1 MNRATV
7 IGGGLAGTEAA
18 WQLALRGID
27 VVLHEMRPVVPTPA
41 HKTDRL
47 AELVCSNSL
56 GSDSW
61 GSAPALLKAEMRRFG
76 SLVLEAAQAARVPA
90 GSALAVDRDLFA
102 GFVTDRLAA
111 HPRVTIARSEVVEH
125 FAPVVVAT
133 GQLTS
138 GLMAE
143 HLIAVLGA
151 AQLHFFDAA
160 APIVTRE
167 SLDEARL
174 FEATRYGK
182 GEGFYLNAPMTREQY
197 ETFYRALVEAENVAL
212 HLAEE
217 RDVNFFEG
225 CLPIEV
231 IARRGK
237 DSLRYGPLKPIGLR
251 DPRTGK
257 GAYAVVQLRQDNV
270 AGDLFNL
277 VGFQTQLKW
286 GEQKRVLS
294 LIPGLE
300 HAEFVRLGVMHR
312 NTYLAAPA
320 FLGPTL
326 QWQGHPGWFFAGT
339 LIGVEGYTEA
349 AATGLLAG
357 MNLARVLG
365 GLEPLV
371 LPTTTML
378 GGLVRYVSSC
388 DPGLFQPINSNFGLL
403 DRLPDRVK
411 DKQERHAAMA
421 DRAIADLDALLAGS
435 EGAR

>member
-1 MNRATV
+1 MRASV
-7 IGGGLAGTEAA
+7 VGGGLAGSEAA
-18 WQLALRGID
+18 WQLAQRGVS
-27 VVLHEMRPVVPTPA
+27 VVLHEMRPVVQTPA

-56 GSDSW
+56 GSDTW
-61 GSAPALLKAEMRRFG
+61 GGAPALLKAEMRRFG
-76 SLVLEAAQAARVPA
+76 SLVLEAAAAAKVPA
-90 GSALAVDRDLFA
+90 GAALAVDRDLFA
-102 GFVTDRLAA
+102 EFVTRRLTE
-111 HPRVTIARSEVVEH
+111 HPRITVVRDEVVEPS
-125 FAPVVVAT
+125 APVVVAT
-133 GQLTS
+133 GPLTS
-138 GLMAE
+138 GPMAE
-143 HLIAVLGA
+143 RLRDLVGVEH
-151 AQLHFFDAA
+151 LHFFDAA

-167 SLDEARL
+167 SLDETKLYA
-174 FEATRYGK
+174 ASRYGK
-182 GEGFYLNAPMTREQY
+182 GDGFYLNAPMTREQY
-197 ETFYRALVEAENVAL
+197 LAFWEALVNAENTVL

-217 RDVNFFEG
+217 KDVAFFEG

-231 IARRGK
+231 IARRGV

-257 GAYAVVQLRQDNV
+257 GSYAVVQLRQDNV

-286 GEQKRVLS
+286 GEQKRVFS

-320 FLGPTL
+320 FLAPTM
-326 QWQGHPGWFFAGT
+326 QWRGRPDWFFAGT

-357 MNLARVLG
+357 LNLARVLRG
-365 GLEPLV
+365 QEPLV

-378 GGLVRYVSSC
+378 GALARYVSSA
-388 DPGLFQPINSNFGLL
+388 DPRSFQPMNANFGLL
-403 DRLPDRVK
+403 DPLPERIR
-411 DKQERHAAMA
+411 DKKERHAAMA
-421 DRAIADLDALLAGS
+421 ERALADLDALLAAQGV
-435 EGAR
+435 AV